1 MGISRLLRPGARV
14 TLRPRLRDEVDEN
27 THMLGDGRVLFEAV
41 VNHYFSN
48 PQYNLDQ
55 SPENDPD
62 KTYNESLISGVNK
75 VLNYE
80 FITTMPRGSITA
92 TVVSDNAA
100 WRGGEQI
107 LQEVFY
113 PMFPHMM
120 LPLKPGEKVWVI
132 YENINRSISQKGF
145 WLSRISSDVRV
156 DDINYTHDD
165 RRFVYNQ
172 VSTSNTSAE
181 QNEEGSTDW
190 SSDDIYDFPN
200 GGCANIGASTLPGE
214 TPYTTIIENSPAY
227 QLQFTGEPVPR
238 FSPRAGDFVLQGSN
252 NTLIS
257 LGQDRPS
264 TDGPDRGEGIKPE
277 PGRGTIDIVVGRGQD
292 PSTAAIDTEDLG
304 VISNTREYDEIN
316 KFPTFDEAGTPN
328 PNEGDPDFAT
338 DLSRIYVSM
347 KTDGDANFLPVSDS
361 GTWPSQISGGTTSVG
376 DSGEGP
382 YAVIKSTF
390 PRVISKSDG
399 SIKIIHEAGSSIV
412 MDSSGN
418 VQIQCAGVL
427 ELGSAGSMESFVRGD
442 TLKTMIQSLQTTYN
456 DHTHVVNTTGGPTA
470 QAGTAVPTTSRDTQ
484 TWDML
489 STVIKGE

>member
-1 MGISRLLRPGARV
+1 
-14 TLRPRLRDEVDEN
+14 
-27 THMLGDGRVLFEAV
+27 MLGDGRVLFEAV

-48 PQYNLDQ
+48 PQYDLDQ

-62 KTYNESLISGVNK
+62 KTYKESLISGVNK

-145 WLSRISSDVRV
+145 WLSRISSDIRV

-172 VSTSNTSAE
+172 VLTSNTSAE
-181 QNEEGSTDW
+181 QNEEGSTEWTD
-190 SSDDIYDFPN
+190 DDIYDFPN

-292 PSTAAIDTEDLG
+292 PSTAAIDAEDLG

-347 KTDGDANFLPVSDS
+347 KTDGDANFLSGSD
-361 GTWPSQISGGTTSVG
+361 GTWPSSLNGDTTVT

-418 VQIQCAGVL
+418 VQIQCAGVI
-427 ELGSAGSMESFVRGD
+427 ELGKTAETNLMEWLVRGD
-442 TLKTMIQSLQTTYN
+442 TLKSKIESLVDTFN
-456 DHTHVVNTTGGPTA
+456 NHTHMYTDMTIFSAASLPT
-470 QAGTAVPTTSRDTQ
+470 QTPTVGDNQ
-484 TWDML
+484 TWDIL
-489 STVIKGE
+489 SSVIKGE